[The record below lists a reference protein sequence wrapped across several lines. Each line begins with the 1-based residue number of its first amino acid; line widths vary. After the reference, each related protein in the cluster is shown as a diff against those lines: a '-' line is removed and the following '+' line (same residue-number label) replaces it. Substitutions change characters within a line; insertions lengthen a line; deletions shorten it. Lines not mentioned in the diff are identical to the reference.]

1 VSSRPHVLLLPGL
14 ACDADVWH
22 DQARLLSLTTA
33 VTVVDYAAADSIK
46 KMAEIALAIPSG
58 PVAIA
63 GHSMGGRVAF
73 EIMRMAPGRVAG
85 LALLDTA
92 YRGFPGG
99 QAGEREIAKRSEL
112 LDLARTKGMRA
123 MAEFW
128 MPGIIHPDRIS
139 DTALTSAIVA
149 MMSRKTPEI
158 FAAQIKALLGRPD
171 ATALLSTIGC
181 PTLVLCGRKDTWS
194 PLEGHR
200 EIAAAI
206 PHAHLAVIERC
217 GHMAPMER
225 PAEVTAA
232 LGSWLAGL
240 TP

>member
-1 VSSRPHVLLLPGL
+1 VPALPHVLLLPGL
-14 ACDADVWH
+14 ACDADVWRG
-22 DQARLLSLTTA
+22 QTRALSQTTA
-33 VTVVDYAAADSIK
+33 VTVADYAAADSIT
-46 KMAEIALAIPSG
+46 KMAEIALALTPDPIA
-58 PVAIA
+58 VA

-73 EIMRMAPGRVAG
+73 EIMRIAPSRVAG

-99 QAGEREIAKRSEL
+99 EAGEREIARRSEL
-112 LDLARTKGMRA
+112 VNLARTKGMRA

-128 MPGIIHPDRIS
+128 MPSIIHPDRMS
-139 DTALTSAIVA
+139 DAELISAILA

-171 ATALLSTIGC
+171 ATALLSTIRC
-181 PTLVLCGRKDTWS
+181 PALVLCGRKDTWS

-206 PHAHLAVIERC
+206 PNSHLAVIEHC

-232 LGSWLAGL
+232 LTAWFTDLAS
-240 TP
+240 

>member
-1 VSSRPHVLLLPGL
+1 MFLPGL
-14 ACDADVWH
+14 ACDAGVWTH
-22 DQARLLSLTTA
+22 QSKYFAERTS
-33 VTVVDYAAADSIK
+33 VTVVDYGASDSIT
-46 KMAEIALAIPSG
+46 KMAQVALAATPDRI
-58 PVAIA
+58 AIA

-73 EIMRMAPGRVAG
+73 EIMRVAPSRVAG

-92 YRGFPGG
+92 YRGFPSGE
-99 QAGEREIAKRSEL
+99 AGEREVAKRSEL
-112 LDLARTKGMRA
+112 VNLARTKGMRA

-128 MPGIIHPDRIS
+128 MPGIIHPDRMA
-139 DTALTSAIVA
+139 DTVLTGAILA
-149 MMSRKTPEI
+149 MMSRKTPEV

-171 ATALLSTIGC
+171 ATALLSTIRC

-206 PHAHLAVIERC
+206 PNAHLAIIENC

-225 PAEVTAA
+225 PEEVTAA
-232 LGSWLAGL
+232 LATWFEALS
-240 TP
+240 

>member
-1 VSSRPHVLLLPGL
+1 VPAPPHVLLLPGL
-14 ACDADVWH
+14 ACDRDVWAH
-22 DQARLLSLTTA
+22 QTRALSQTTA
-33 VTVVDYAAADSIK
+33 VTVVDYAGADSIT
-46 KMAEIALAIPSG
+46 KMAEIALAITPDRI
-58 PVAIA
+58 AIA
-63 GHSMGGRVAF
+63 GHSMGGRIAF
-73 EIMRMAPGRVAG
+73 EIMRRAPGRVAG

-99 QAGEREIAKRSEL
+99 DSGDREIAKRSEL
-112 LDLARTKGMRA
+112 VTLARTKGMRA

-128 MPGIIHPDRIS
+128 MPGIIHPDRLS
-139 DTALTSAIVA
+139 DAALTGAILA

-171 ATALLSTIGC
+171 ATALLPTIHC
-181 PTLVLCGRKDTWS
+181 PTLVLCGRKDAWS

-206 PHAHLAVIERC
+206 PHSHLAVIEHC

-225 PAEVTAA
+225 PEEVTAA
-232 LGSWLAGL
+232 LSTWFSGL
-240 TP
+240 F

>member
-1 VSSRPHVLLLPGL
+1 VSGPPHILLLPGL
-14 ACDADVWH
+14 ACDAAAWTH
-22 DQARLLSLTTA
+22 QSNYFAERTS
-33 VTVVDYAAADSIK
+33 VTVVDYGLSDSIQ
-46 KMAEIALAIPSG
+46 KMAQVALEGAPGRIA
-58 PVAIA
+58 VA

-73 EIMRMAPGRVAG
+73 EIMRAAPQRVAG

-99 QAGEREIAKRSEL
+99 EAGEREIAKRSEL
-112 LDLARTKGMRA
+112 VNLARTKGMRA

-128 MPGIIHPDRIS
+128 MPSIIHPDRMS
-139 DTALTSAIVA
+139 DAAITSAVLD
-149 MMSRKTPEI
+149 MMSRKSPEI
-158 FAAQIKALLGRPD
+158 FGAQIKALLGRPD
-171 ATALLSTIGC
+171 AASLLSAIDC

-206 PHAHLAVIERC
+206 PDSHLAVIEHC

-225 PAEVTAA
+225 PAEVTAL
-232 LGSWLAGL
+232 LGSWFARLAS
-240 TP
+240 

>member
-1 VSSRPHVLLLPGL
+1 MLAPPHLLFLPGL
-14 ACDADVWH
+14 ACDADTWTH
-22 DQARLLSLTTA
+22 QTNSLAARTA
-33 VTVVDYAAADSIK
+33 VTVIDYGLADSITQ
-46 KMAEIALAIPSG
+46 MAEIALAATPDRIA
-58 PVAIA
+58 VA

-73 EIMRMAPGRVAG
+73 EIIRLAPDRVAG

-99 QAGEREIAKRSEL
+99 EAGDREIAKRAEL
-112 LDLARTKGMRA
+112 VQIARTKGMRA

-128 MPGIIHPDRIS
+128 MPGIIHPDRMS
-139 DTALTSAIVA
+139 DSALTGAILA

-171 ATALLSTIGC
+171 ATAQLAAIHC

-194 PLEGHR
+194 PLAAHE

-206 PHAHLAVIERC
+206 PGSRLAVIEHS

-225 PAEVTAA
+225 PADVTAA
-232 LGSWLAGL
+232 MTQWFASLS
-240 TP
+240 

>member
-1 VSSRPHVLLLPGL
+1 VLLLPGL
-14 ACDADVWH
+14 ACDADVWLG
-22 DQARLLSLTTA
+22 QTRALSQSTA
-33 VTVVDYAAADSIK
+33 VTVIDYGLADSIT
-46 KMAEIALAIPSG
+46 KMAEIALAATPDRIA
-58 PVAIA
+58 VA

-73 EIMRMAPGRVAG
+73 EIMRLAPDRVAG

-99 QAGEREIAKRSEL
+99 EAGDREIAKRAEL
-112 LDLARTKGMRA
+112 VQIARTKGMRA

-128 MPGIIHPDRIS
+128 MPGIIHPDRQS
-139 DTALTSAIVA
+139 DATLTQAILT

-171 ATALLSTIGC
+171 ATAQLAAIHC

-194 PLEGHR
+194 PLAGHE

-206 PHAHLAVIERC
+206 PNSHLAVIEHC

-225 PAEVTAA
+225 PEEVTAA
-232 LGSWLAGL
+232 LSAWFAGL
-240 TP
+240 S